1 MTNHVTI
8 VGSLNVDTT
17 MKVKRMPLPGETI
30 AALSKTNAAGG
41 KGANQ
46 AVAAARSGAE
56 TAFVGQ
62 VGDDAGGKMMINDL
76 KNNNVDTTGIHVDD
90 QAGTGSAAILLDESG
105 QNSILVYGGAN
116 QQLSVKGVEDAR
128 DQIAAADF
136 VIAQFETPQEATL
149 RAFQIAKENGVKTI
163 LNPAPAH
170 EINPDLLKLT
180 DLIIPNETESAAL
193 TGIIVTDE
201 TSMLMSAAKFA
212 QMGVRNLIIT
222 VGAKGAF
229 YCTQDGYNFIPAF
242 KVNAVDT
249 TAAGDTFIGALS
261 SQLKPDMSNIEK
273 AIVYAQRA
281 SSLAVQKLGALPSIP
296 TYDKVVAAS
305 KNN

>member
-1 MTNHVTI
+1 MNKVTV

-17 MKVKRMPLPGETI
+17 MKIKRMPLPGETI
-30 AALSKTNAAGG
+30 STLGKSSAAGG

-46 AVAAARSGAE
+46 AVSAARSGAQ
-56 TAFVGQ
+56 TFFVGE
-62 VGDDAGGKMMINDL
+62 VGKDSGGEMMLNDL
-76 KNNNVDTTGIHVDD
+76 RENGIDVSGIRENA
-90 QAGTGSAAILLDESG
+90 QVGTGSAAILLDEHG

-116 QQLSVKGVEDAR
+116 QQLSVDDVNAAKK
-128 DQIAAADF
+128 QIMEADF
-136 VIAQFETPQEATL
+136 VVAQFETPQSATL
-149 RAFQIAKENGVKTI
+149 RAFELAKENGVTTI
-163 LNPAPAH
+163 LNPAPAQK
-170 EINPDLLKLT
+170 IDPAVLKLT
-180 DLIIPNETESAAL
+180 DLIIPNETESQAL
-193 TGIIVTDE
+193 TGIIITDE

-249 TAAGDTFIGALS
+249 TAAGDTFIGALA

-273 AIVYAQRA
+273 ALVYAQRA
-281 SSLAVQKLGALPSIP
+281 SSLAVQKMGALPSIP
-296 TYDKVVAAS
+296 TKQQVIAAS
-305 KNN
+305 QN

>member
-1 MTNHVTI
+1 MSNKVTV

-17 MKVKRMPLPGETI
+17 LRIKRMPLPGETL
-30 AALSKTNAAGG
+30 AATDKTSAAGG

-46 AVAAARSGAE
+46 AVAAARSGAQ

-62 VGDDAGGKMMINDL
+62 VGTDNGGEMMIKDL
-76 KNNNVDTTGIHVDD
+76 QDNGIDTTGIREND
-90 QAGTGSAAILLDESG
+90 QVGTGSAAILLDEDG

-116 QQLSVKGVEDAR
+116 QQLSVDDVVAAKQ
-128 DQIAAADF
+128 QIAAADF
-136 VIAQFETPQEATL
+136 VIAQFETPQAATL
-149 RAFQIAKENGVKTI
+149 KAFQIAKENGVKTI

-170 EINPDLLKLT
+170 KIDPALLKLT
-180 DLIIPNETESAAL
+180 DLIIPNETESASL
-193 TGIIVTDE
+193 TGIIITDE
-201 TSMLMSAAKFA
+201 TSMLMSAAKYA

-229 YCTQDGYNFIPAF
+229 YCTQDGYNFVPAF

-249 TAAGDTFIGALS
+249 TAAGDTFIGSLS

-273 AIVYAQRA
+273 ALVYAQRA
-281 SSLAVQKLGALPSIP
+281 SSLAVQKMGALPSIP
-296 TYDKVVAAS
+296 THDEIIAAS
-305 KNN
+305 EK

>member
-1 MTNHVTI
+1 MNKVTV

-17 MKVKRMPLPGETI
+17 MKIKRMPLPGETI
-30 AALSKTNAAGG
+30 STLGKSSAAGG

-46 AVAAARSGAE
+46 AVSAARSGAQTFFIGE
-56 TAFVGQ
+56 VGK
-62 VGDDAGGKMMINDL
+62 DSGGEMMLNDL
-76 KNNNVDTTGIHVDD
+76 RENGIDVSGIRENA
-90 QAGTGSAAILLDESG
+90 QVGTGSAAILLDEHG

-116 QQLSVKGVEDAR
+116 QQLSVDDVNAAKK
-128 DQIAAADF
+128 QIMEADF
-136 VIAQFETPQEATL
+136 VVAQFETPQAATL
-149 RAFQIAKENGVKTI
+149 RAFELAKENGVTTI
-163 LNPAPAH
+163 LNPAPAQK
-170 EINPDLLKLT
+170 IDPAVLKLT
-180 DLIIPNETESAAL
+180 DLIIPNETESQAL
-193 TGIIVTDE
+193 TGIIITDE

-249 TAAGDTFIGALS
+249 TAAGDTFIGALA

-273 AIVYAQRA
+273 ALVYAQRA
-281 SSLAVQKLGALPSIP
+281 SSLAVQKMGALPSIP
-296 TYDKVVAAS
+296 TKQQVIAAS
-305 KNN
+305 QN

>member
-1 MTNHVTI
+1 MNKVTV

-17 MKVKRMPLPGETI
+17 MKIKRMPLPGETI
-30 AALSKTNAAGG
+30 STLGKSSAAGG

-46 AVAAARSGAE
+46 AVSAARSGAQ
-56 TAFVGQ
+56 TFFVGE
-62 VGDDAGGKMMINDL
+62 VGKDSGGEMMLNDL
-76 KNNNVDTTGIHVDD
+76 RENGIDVSGIRENA
-90 QAGTGSAAILLDESG
+90 QVGTGSAAILLDEHG

-116 QQLSVKGVEDAR
+116 QQLSVDDVNAAKK
-128 DQIAAADF
+128 QIMEADF
-136 VIAQFETPQEATL
+136 VVAQFETPQAATL
-149 RAFQIAKENGVKTI
+149 RAFELAKENGVTTI
-163 LNPAPAH
+163 LNPAPAQK
-170 EINPDLLKLT
+170 IDPAVLKLT
-180 DLIIPNETESAAL
+180 DLIIPNETESQAL
-193 TGIIVTDE
+193 TGIIITDE

-249 TAAGDTFIGALS
+249 TAAGDTFIGALA

-273 AIVYAQRA
+273 ALVYAQRA
-281 SSLAVQKLGALPSIP
+281 SSLAVQKMGALPSIP
-296 TYDKVVAAS
+296 TKQQVIATS
-305 KNN
+305 QN

>member
-1 MTNHVTI
+1 MNKVTV

-17 MKVKRMPLPGETI
+17 MKIKRMPLPGETLS
-30 AALSKTNAAGG
+30 ALGKSSAAGG

-46 AVAAARSGAE
+46 AVSAARSGAQ
-56 TAFVGQ
+56 TYFVGEVGKDSGGEMMLKDLRENGIDVSGIKVNDQ
-62 VGDDAGGKMMINDL
+62 V
-76 KNNNVDTTGIHVDD
+76 
-90 QAGTGSAAILLDESG
+90 GTGSAAILLDENG

-116 QQLSVKGVEDAR
+116 QELSVADVTAAKK
-128 DQIAAADF
+128 QIMEADF
-136 VIAQFETPQEATL
+136 VVAQFETPQAATL
-149 RAFQIAKENGVKTI
+149 KAFELAKANGVTTI

-170 EINPDLLKLT
+170 EIDPAVLKLT
-180 DLIIPNETESAAL
+180 DLIIPNETESQAL
-193 TGIIVTDE
+193 TGIIITDE

-212 QMGVRNLIIT
+212 KMGVRNLIIT

-273 AIVYAQRA
+273 ALVYAQRA
-281 SSLAVQKLGALPSIP
+281 SSLAVQKMGALPSIP
-296 TYDKVVAAS
+296 TKDQIMAAS
-305 KNN
+305 QN

>member
-1 MTNHVTI
+1 MNKVTV

-17 MKVKRMPLPGETI
+17 MKIKRMPLPGETI
-30 AALSKTNAAGG
+30 STLGKSSAAGG

-46 AVAAARSGAE
+46 AVSAARSGAQ
-56 TAFVGQ
+56 TFFVGE
-62 VGDDAGGKMMINDL
+62 VGKDSGGEMMLNDL
-76 KNNNVDTTGIHVDD
+76 RENGIDISGIRENAQV
-90 QAGTGSAAILLDESG
+90 GTGSAAILLDEHG

-116 QQLSVKGVEDAR
+116 QQLSVDDVNAAKK
-128 DQIAAADF
+128 QIMEADF
-136 VIAQFETPQEATL
+136 VVAQFETPQAATL
-149 RAFQIAKENGVKTI
+149 RAFELAKENGVTTI
-163 LNPAPAH
+163 LNPAPAQK
-170 EINPDLLKLT
+170 IDPAVLKLT
-180 DLIIPNETESAAL
+180 DLIIPNETESQAL
-193 TGIIVTDE
+193 TGIIITDE

-249 TAAGDTFIGALS
+249 TAAGDTFIGALA

-273 AIVYAQRA
+273 ALVYAQRA
-281 SSLAVQKLGALPSIP
+281 SSLAVQKMGALPSIP
-296 TYDKVVAAS
+296 TKQQVIAAS
-305 KNN
+305 QN

>member
-1 MTNHVTI
+1 MSNKVTV

-17 MKVKRMPLPGETI
+17 LRIKRMPLPGETL
-30 AALSKTNAAGG
+30 AAADKTSAAGG

-46 AVAAARSGAE
+46 AVAAARPGAQ

-62 VGDDAGGKMMINDL
+62 VGKDNGGEMMIKDL
-76 KNNNVDTTGIHVDD
+76 QDNGIDTTGIREND
-90 QAGTGSAAILLDESG
+90 QVGTGSAAILLDSDG

-116 QQLSVKGVEDAR
+116 QQLSVDDVTAAQQ
-128 DQIAAADF
+128 QIAAADF
-136 VIAQFETPQEATL
+136 VIAQFETPQAATL
-149 RAFQIAKENGVKTI
+149 KAFQIAKANGVKTI

-170 EINPDLLKLT
+170 EIDPALLKLT
-180 DLIIPNETESAAL
+180 DLIIPNETESASL
-193 TGIIVTDE
+193 TGIIITDE

-229 YCTQDGYNFIPAF
+229 YCTQDGYNFVPAF

-273 AIVYAQRA
+273 ALVYAQRA
-281 SSLAVQKLGALPSIP
+281 SSLAVQKMGALPSIP
-296 TYDKVVAAS
+296 THEAIIVAS
-305 KNN
+305 RQ

>member
-76 KNNNVDTTGIHVDD
+76 NDNNVDTTGIHVDD

-116 QQLSVKGVEDAR
+116 QQLSVKEVEDAR
-128 DQIAAADF
+128 DQIAADF

-193 TGIIVTDE
+193 TGIIITDE

-249 TAAGDTFIGALS
+249 TAAGDTFIGSLS

-296 TYDKVVAAS
+296 TYDEVVAAS

>member
-1 MTNHVTI
+1 MINKVTI

-17 MKVKRMPLPGETI
+17 MKIKRMPLPGETLS
-30 AALSKTNAAGG
+30 ALDKTNAAGG

-46 AVAAARSGAE
+46 AVSAARSGAQ
-56 TAFVGQ
+56 TAFIGQ
-62 VGDDAGGKMMINDL
+62 VGKDAGGQMMIDSLSENGID
-76 KNNNVDTTGIHVDD
+76 VSGIHEDA
-90 QAGTGSAAILLDESG
+90 QAGTGSAAILLDENG

-116 QQLSVKGVEDAR
+116 QRLSIKEIDAAK
-128 DQIAAADF
+128 DKIADADF
-136 VIAQFETPQEATL
+136 VIAQFETPQDATL
-149 RAFQIAKENGVKTI
+149 HAFEIAKQNGVKTI
-163 LNPAPAH
+163 LNPAPAQ
-170 EINPDLLKLT
+170 EINPELLKLT
-180 DLIIPNETESAAL
+180 DLIIPNETESSAL
-193 TGIIVTDE
+193 TGIIITDE

-242 KVNAVDT
+242 KVDAVDT
-249 TAAGDTFIGALS
+249 TAAGDTFIGALA

-273 AIVYAQRA
+273 ALVYAQRA

-296 TYDKVVAAS
+296 TFDEVTAAS
-305 KNN
+305 KN

>member
-1 MTNHVTI
+1 MNKVTV

-17 MKVKRMPLPGETI
+17 MKIKRMPLPGETI
-30 AALSKTNAAGG
+30 STLGKSSAAGG

-46 AVAAARSGAE
+46 AVSAARSGAQ
-56 TAFVGQ
+56 TFFVGE
-62 VGDDAGGKMMINDL
+62 VGKDSGGEMMLNDL
-76 KNNNVDTTGIHVDD
+76 RENGIDVSGIRENA
-90 QAGTGSAAILLDESG
+90 QVGTGSAAILLDEHG

-116 QQLSVKGVEDAR
+116 QQLSVDDVNAAKN
-128 DQIAAADF
+128 QIMEADF
-136 VIAQFETPQEATL
+136 VVAQFETPQAATL
-149 RAFQIAKENGVKTI
+149 RAFELAKENGVTTI
-163 LNPAPAH
+163 LNPAPAQK
-170 EINPDLLKLT
+170 IDPAVLKLT
-180 DLIIPNETESAAL
+180 DLIIPNETESQAL
-193 TGIIVTDE
+193 TGIIITDE

-249 TAAGDTFIGALS
+249 TAAGDTFIGALA

-273 AIVYAQRA
+273 ALVYAQRA
-281 SSLAVQKLGALPSIP
+281 SSLAVQKMGALPSIP
-296 TYDKVVAAS
+296 TKQQVIAAS
-305 KNN
+305 QN

>member
-1 MTNHVTI
+1 MNKVTV

-17 MKVKRMPLPGETI
+17 MKIKRMPLPGETI
-30 AALSKTNAAGG
+30 STLGKSSAAGG

-46 AVAAARSGAE
+46 AVSAARSGAQ
-56 TAFVGQ
+56 TFFVGE
-62 VGDDAGGKMMINDL
+62 VGKDSGGEMMLNDL
-76 KNNNVDTTGIHVDD
+76 RENGIDVSGIRENA
-90 QAGTGSAAILLDESG
+90 QVGTGSAAILLDEHG

-116 QQLSVKGVEDAR
+116 QQLSVDDVNVAKK
-128 DQIAAADF
+128 QIMEADF
-136 VIAQFETPQEATL
+136 VVAQFETPQAATL
-149 RAFQIAKENGVKTI
+149 RAFELAKENGVTTI
-163 LNPAPAH
+163 LNPAPAQK
-170 EINPDLLKLT
+170 IDPAVLKLT
-180 DLIIPNETESAAL
+180 DLIIPNETESQAL
-193 TGIIVTDE
+193 TGIIITDE

-249 TAAGDTFIGALS
+249 TAAGDTFIGALA

-273 AIVYAQRA
+273 ALVYAQRA
-281 SSLAVQKLGALPSIP
+281 SSLAVQKMGALPSIP
-296 TYDKVVAAS
+296 TKQRVIAAS
-305 KNN
+305 QN

>member
-1 MTNHVTI
+1 MNKVTV

-17 MKVKRMPLPGETI
+17 MKIKRMPLPGETI
-30 AALSKTNAAGG
+30 AAMGKSSAAGG

-46 AVAAARSGAE
+46 AVSAARSGAQ
-56 TAFVGQ
+56 TSFVGEVGKDNGGQMMLKDLQDNGIDVSGIRENDQ
-62 VGDDAGGKMMINDL
+62 V
-76 KNNNVDTTGIHVDD
+76 
-90 QAGTGSAAILLDESG
+90 GTGSAAILLDENG

-116 QQLSVKGVEDAR
+116 QQLSVEDVEAAKK
-128 DQIAAADF
+128 QIVGADF
-136 VIAQFETPQEATL
+136 VVAQFETPQAATL
-149 RAFQIAKENGVKTI
+149 RAFQLAKENGVTTI
-163 LNPAPAH
+163 LNPAPAQK
-170 EINPDLLKLT
+170 IDPAVLKLT
-180 DLIIPNETESAAL
+180 DLIIPNETESSAL
-193 TGIIVTDE
+193 TGIIITDE

-242 KVNAVDT
+242 KVDAVDT

-273 AIVYAQRA
+273 ALVYAQRA
-281 SSLAVQKLGALPSIP
+281 SSLAVQKMGALPSIP
-296 TYDKVVAAS
+296 TKDQIIAAS
-305 KNN
+305 QD

>member
-1 MTNHVTI
+1 MNKVTV

-17 MKVKRMPLPGETI
+17 MKIKRMPLPGETI
-30 AALSKTNAAGG
+30 STLGKSSAAGG

-46 AVAAARSGAE
+46 AVSAARSGAQ
-56 TAFVGQ
+56 TFFVGE
-62 VGDDAGGKMMINDL
+62 VGKDSGGEMMLNDL
-76 KNNNVDTTGIHVDD
+76 RENGIDVSGIRENA
-90 QAGTGSAAILLDESG
+90 QVGTGSAAILLDEHG

-116 QQLSVKGVEDAR
+116 QQLSVDDVNAAKK
-128 DQIAAADF
+128 QIMEADF
-136 VIAQFETPQEATL
+136 VVAQFETPQAATL
-149 RAFQIAKENGVKTI
+149 RAFELAKENGVTTI
-163 LNPAPAH
+163 LNPAPAQK
-170 EINPDLLKLT
+170 IDPAVLKLT
-180 DLIIPNETESAAL
+180 DLVIPNETESQAL
-193 TGIIVTDE
+193 TGIIITDE

-249 TAAGDTFIGALS
+249 TAAGDTFIGALA

-273 AIVYAQRA
+273 ALVYAQRA
-281 SSLAVQKLGALPSIP
+281 SSLAVQKMGALPSIP
-296 TYDKVVAAS
+296 TKQQVIAAS
-305 KNN
+305 QN

>member
-1 MTNHVTI
+1 MNKVTV

-17 MKVKRMPLPGETI
+17 MKIKRMPLPGETI
-30 AALSKTNAAGG
+30 AAMGKSSAAGG

-46 AVAAARSGAE
+46 AVSAARSGAQ
-56 TAFVGQ
+56 TSFVGEVGKDNGGQMMLKDLRDNGIDVSGIRENDQ
-62 VGDDAGGKMMINDL
+62 V
-76 KNNNVDTTGIHVDD
+76 
-90 QAGTGSAAILLDESG
+90 GTGSAAILLDENG

-116 QQLSVKGVEDAR
+116 QQLSVEDVEAAKK
-128 DQIAAADF
+128 QIVGADF
-136 VIAQFETPQEATL
+136 VVAQFETPQAATL
-149 RAFQIAKENGVKTI
+149 RAFQLAKENGVTTI
-163 LNPAPAH
+163 LNPAPAQK
-170 EINPDLLKLT
+170 IDPAVLKLT
-180 DLIIPNETESAAL
+180 DLIIPNETESSAL
-193 TGIIVTDE
+193 TGIIITDE

-242 KVNAVDT
+242 KVDAVDT

-273 AIVYAQRA
+273 ALVYAQRA
-281 SSLAVQKLGALPSIP
+281 SSLAVQKMGALPSIP
-296 TYDKVVAAS
+296 TKDQIIAAS
-305 KNN
+305 QD

>member
-1 MTNHVTI
+1 MSNKVTV

-17 MKVKRMPLPGETI
+17 LRIKRMPLPGETL
-30 AALSKTNAAGG
+30 AAADKTSAAGG

-46 AVAAARSGAE
+46 AVATARSGAQ

-62 VGDDAGGKMMINDL
+62 VGKDNGGEMMIKDL
-76 KNNNVDTTGIHVDD
+76 QDNGIDTTGIREND
-90 QAGTGSAAILLDESG
+90 QVGTGSAAILLDSDG

-116 QQLSVKGVEDAR
+116 QQLSVDDVTAAQQ
-128 DQIAAADF
+128 QIAAVDF
-136 VIAQFETPQEATL
+136 VIAQFETPQAATL
-149 RAFQIAKENGVKTI
+149 KAFQIAKANGVKTI

-170 EINPDLLKLT
+170 EIDPALLKLT
-180 DLIIPNETESAAL
+180 DLIIPNETESASL
-193 TGIIVTDE
+193 TGIIITDE

-229 YCTQDGYNFIPAF
+229 YCTQDGYNFVPAF
-242 KVNAVDT
+242 KVDAVDT

-273 AIVYAQRA
+273 ALVYAQRA
-281 SSLAVQKLGALPSIP
+281 SSLAVQKMGALPSIP
-296 TYDKVVAAS
+296 THEAIIAAS
-305 KNN
+305 R

>member
-1 MTNHVTI
+1 MNKVTV

-17 MKVKRMPLPGETI
+17 MKIKRMPLPGETI
-30 AALSKTNAAGG
+30 STLGKSSAAGG

-46 AVAAARSGAE
+46 AVSAARSGAQ
-56 TAFVGQ
+56 TFFVGE
-62 VGDDAGGKMMINDL
+62 VGKDSGGEMMLNDL
-76 KNNNVDTTGIHVDD
+76 RENSIDVSGIRENAQV
-90 QAGTGSAAILLDESG
+90 GTGSAAILLDEHG

-116 QQLSVKGVEDAR
+116 QQLSVDDVNAAKK
-128 DQIAAADF
+128 QIMEADF
-136 VIAQFETPQEATL
+136 VVAQFETPQAATL
-149 RAFQIAKENGVKTI
+149 RAFELAKENGVTTI
-163 LNPAPAH
+163 LNPAPAQK
-170 EINPDLLKLT
+170 IDPAVLKLT
-180 DLIIPNETESAAL
+180 DLIIPNETESQAL
-193 TGIIVTDE
+193 TGIIITDE

-249 TAAGDTFIGALS
+249 TAAGDTFIGALA

-273 AIVYAQRA
+273 ALVYAQRA
-281 SSLAVQKLGALPSIP
+281 SSLAVQKMGALPSIP
-296 TYDKVVAAS
+296 TKQQVIAAS
-305 KNN
+305 QN